1 MCMYSI
7 VLLAKRGCY
16 SLTAV
21 GGVVLLLKACLY
33 EHRLSSR
40 CIGLLVMSSH
50 RANTK
55 ILCAIGVVTN
65 WTIKILF
72 VVFVLL

>member
-40 CIGLLVMSSH
+40 CIGY
-50 RANTK
+50 
-55 ILCAIGVVTN
+55 
-65 WTIKILF
+65 W
-72 VVFVLL
+72 